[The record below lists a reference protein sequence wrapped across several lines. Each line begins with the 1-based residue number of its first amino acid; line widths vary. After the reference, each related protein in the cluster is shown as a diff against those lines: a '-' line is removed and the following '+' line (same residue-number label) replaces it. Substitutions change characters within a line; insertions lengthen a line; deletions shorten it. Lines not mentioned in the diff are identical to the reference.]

1 MVASY
6 FENICSLANAT
17 YKDYKT
23 RLLGEEDCILRYIT
37 QYLSYKQLLIIA
49 NYLEILLI
57 IPGI

>member
-6 FENICSLANAT
+6 FENICSRANAI

-37 QYLSYKQLLIIA
+37 QNLSYKQ
-49 NYLEILLI
+49 
-57 IPGI
+57 